1 MVELTMISPRND
13 LESMG
18 VSGLRETVLGRA
30 NEACCGDCR
39 FLREEKGLG
48 THPCAMGHGRKD
60 LFSRF
65 AMICPAFRLTPGIDD
80 EMEHRTGADRRTRS
94 VAVAAERR
102 TGLDRRL
109 QNTYCSRLVLPQ
121 GPMAA
126 TPTSTAAAPT
136 VTAQ

>member
-1 MVELTMISPRND
+1 MVELTMISTRND

-39 FLREEKGLG
+39 FLCEEKGMS

-60 LFSRF
+60 IFSRF

-80 EMEHRTGADRRTRS
+80 ELEHRSGGDRRKRN

-102 TGLDRRL
+102 SGQDRRMR
-109 QNTYCSRLVLPQ
+109 NTYCSRLVLPQ
-121 GPMAA
+121 SHTALAPAPVA
-126 TPTSTAAAPT
+126 TT
-136 VTAQ
+136 TAQ